1 MKAEININHK
11 ATSFDG
17 SLEDLE
23 TLLKQPKVSW
33 SYKYIENSDGW
44 LNICSDAD
52 GKFHVGWRL
61 SPRQDD
67 SDWAW
72 ISEYSYATYKFDS
85 LAAAIEYAE
94 KY

>member
-11 ATSFDG
+11 ATSFEG
-17 SLEDLE
+17 SINDLD

-33 SYKYIENSDGW
+33 SYKYIQDSDGW

-52 GKFHVGWRL
+52 GTYHVGWGL

-67 SDWAW
+67 ESWEW
-72 ISEYSYATYKFDS
+72 LNEYSYATYEFNT
-85 LAAAIEYAE
+85 LAEAIEYAD